1 MYSPLYFQYNL
12 KKRELSNMINS
23 LFIRGATSSNNLR
36 SQGSLLSTSNVLYV
50 DVLPMV
56 KQILK
61 PQNSNNT
68 FTNVS
73 LTSGQQKALD
83 ILNTFSSSQRR
94 SKMDQN
100 SYDDG
105 HFSEATLIKNLTK
118 QCYDLKISDNNEQD
132 DSLLLK
138 IGGTFNEVL
147 KDDDI
152 QDFED

>member
-1 MYSPLYFQYNL
+1 
-12 KKRELSNMINS
+12 MINS